1 MGIPDPIPRAP
12 VKPPGAAAR
21 NTNRNPTEKKS
32 QKTSAATGAFKFAQA
47 QKKDNTA
54 NQHTDALLKQDNPG
68 LRLVTSI
75 VL

>member
-21 NTNRNPTEKKS
+21 NTNRNPTEKKVKK
-32 QKTSAATGAFKFAQA
+32 KTAATGAFKFAQA
-47 QKKDNTA
+47 QKNDITA
-54 NQHTDALLKQDNPG
+54 SQHTDALLKQDSPG

-75 VL
+75 VP